1 MGSTCHSDFVN
12 SLKAEK
18 EKPFLIKEV
27 KQRGQKKKKDKS
39 EKSKEKS
46 EEKKLLDGEEDG
58 KKNGKKV
65 LPPIIDLPKAGFR
78 CMQKSLLKVLAK
90 AYWRPFVVAGLFKLG
105 HDLMAFAL
113 PQILKLFIGWIDDKE
128 SAKQWGFIYALG
140 FFVVPGIQTILLHQ
154 YFWTGTANGLI
165 MKNSLT
171 AELYRKGCYMKV
183 RGRNVH
189 LNSKRFILPKKI
201 TCFIIASP

>member
-12 SLKAEK
+12 SLKTEK

-27 KQRGQKKKKDKS
+27 KQRGQKKDKN
-39 EKSKEKS
+39 ENAKEKS
-46 EEKKLLDGEEDG
+46 EEKKLLEDE
-58 KKNGKKV
+58 KDRKQNEKNL

-78 CMQKSLLKVLAK
+78 CMQKSLLKVLAR

-128 SAKQWGFIYALG
+128 SAKQWGFIYAFGL
-140 FFVVPGIQTILLHQ
+140 FVIPGIQTILLHQ
-154 YFWTGTANGLI
+154 YFWIGEANGLI

-171 AELYRKGCYMKV
+171 AELYRKG
-183 RGRNVH
+183 
-189 LNSKRFILPKKI
+189 
-201 TCFIIASP
+201 